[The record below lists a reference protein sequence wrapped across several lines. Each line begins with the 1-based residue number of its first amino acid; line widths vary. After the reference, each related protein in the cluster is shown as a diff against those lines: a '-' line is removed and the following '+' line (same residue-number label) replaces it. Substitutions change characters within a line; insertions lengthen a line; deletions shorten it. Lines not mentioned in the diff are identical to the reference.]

1 MADAIAELEVV
12 LVHPD
17 GTRKPGSIRI
27 GVPVRVS
34 DSEAHC
40 KVELPGLY
48 EDTRPIIGTDT
59 LQALLLAVRFAAQS
73 LALFIDDG
81 GRVLAPDGSP
91 MPLHAYF
98 GALLPTSRRESGTTS
113 GRMAGRRG

>member
-1 MADAIAELEVV
+1 MADTIAELEVV

-17 GTRKPGSIRI
+17 GTRTPGAIRI
-27 GVPVRVS
+27 GLPVAVS

-40 KVELPGLY
+40 KVELTGLY
-48 EDTRPIIGTDT
+48 EATRPIIGADT

-81 GRVLAPDGSP
+81 VRGDLRRQRVALRCPHLPD
-91 MPLHAYF
+91 L
-98 GALLPTSRRESGTTS
+98 R
-113 GRMAGRRG
+113 